1 MNKKTVRDVDVA
13 GRRVL
18 LRVDFNVPFKKGTTA
33 IADDSRIRAALPT
46 INYLMEQKA
55 RTIICSHL
63 GRPKGQVVEE
73 MRLEPAAACL
83 SVLLNVP
90 VAYAL
95 DCVGEEAHHRV
106 AELAPGSVLV
116 LENLRFHVEEEKNDD
131 AFARELASLA
141 DVYVN
146 DAFGVAHRGHASVV
160 GVARHVP
167 AVAGLLMEQ
176 ELEMLGTVLERP
188 QRPLAAVLGGAK
200 VADKMAVVE
209 NLLARVDLL
218 IIGGGMASTFLK
230 AQGYSVG
237 SSLIEAERVDFARD
251 VLRRARETGVPLLL
265 PADVV
270 VAAKLQEGA
279 EHRTVPADQVP
290 EGWSVA
296 DVGSR
301 AITAFTEAL
310 KGARTVVWNGPLGV
324 FEIPCFD
331 AGTRALA
338 EALAAMDDATTIVG
352 GGSTAEAVESLGLT
366 GKMTHVSTGGGAS
379 LEFLEGKTLPGV
391 AALLDKE

>member
-116 LENLRFHVEEEKNDD
+116 LENLRFHVEEGEK
-131 AFARELASLA
+131 RRRLCP
-141 DVYVN
+141 
-146 DAFGVAHRGHASVV
+146 GVG
-160 GVARHVP
+160 
-167 AVAGLLMEQ
+167 
-176 ELEMLGTVLERP
+176 
-188 QRPLAAVLGGAK
+188 
-200 VADKMAVVE
+200 
-209 NLLARVDLL
+209 
-218 IIGGGMASTFLK
+218 
-230 AQGYSVG
+230 
-237 SSLIEAERVDFARD
+237 
-251 VLRRARETGVPLLL
+251 
-265 PADVV
+265 
-270 VAAKLQEGA
+270 
-279 EHRTVPADQVP
+279 
-290 EGWSVA
+290 
-296 DVGSR
+296 
-301 AITAFTEAL
+301 
-310 KGARTVVWNGPLGV
+310 
-324 FEIPCFD
+324 
-331 AGTRALA
+331 
-338 EALAAMDDATTIVG
+338 
-352 GGSTAEAVESLGLT
+352 
-366 GKMTHVSTGGGAS
+366 
-379 LEFLEGKTLPGV
+379 LPGRCV
-391 AALLDKE
+391 RQ